1 MDLSSCVCGNVW
13 LLRTSKDVSKVAIF
27 VAGLFVYVFFFFIRF
42 LSCQTDS
49 EIVVLAVKMES
60 LGFLFSFFIKKM
72 LKDTKMKF
80 KLINICFTLHYYIF

>member
-1 MDLSSCVCGNVW
+1 MWECLVAANSEG
-13 LLRTSKDVSKVAIF
+13 LYQKLRFF

>member
-1 MDLSSCVCGNVW
+1 MWECLVAANFEGCIKSCDFCSW
-13 LLRTSKDVSKVAIF
+13 SFRLR
-27 VAGLFVYVFFFFIRF
+27 FFFFIRF

-49 EIVVLAVKMES
+49 AIVVLAVKMES

>member
-1 MDLSSCVCGNVW
+1 MFGCCE
-13 LLRTSKDVSKVAIF
+13 LRRIVSKVAIF
-27 VAGLFVYVFFFFIRF
+27 CSWSFRLPFFFFIRF

-72 LKDTKMKF
+72 LKDTKMKGSSNLLIFVLLYTITYF
-80 KLINICFTLHYYIF
+80 KYC

>member
-1 MDLSSCVCGNVW
+1 MWECLVAANFEG
-13 LLRTSKDVSKVAIF
+13 LYQKLRFF

-72 LKDTKMKF
+72 LKDTKMKGSSNLLIFVLLYTITYF
-80 KLINICFTLHYYIF
+80 KYC

>member
-1 MDLSSCVCGNVW
+1 MWECLVAANSEG
-13 LLRTSKDVSKVAIF
+13 LYQKLRFF

-80 KLINICFTLHYYIF
+80 KLINICFTLNYYIF